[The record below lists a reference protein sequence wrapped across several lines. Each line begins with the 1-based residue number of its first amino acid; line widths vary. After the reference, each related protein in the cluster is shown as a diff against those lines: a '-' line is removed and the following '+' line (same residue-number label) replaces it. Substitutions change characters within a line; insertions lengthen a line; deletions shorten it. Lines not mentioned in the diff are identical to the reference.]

1 MPTHVI
7 KTEMIRVINWCYKST
22 GIWTLGITIC
32 LFALTFLLITPAYD
46 QPDDP
51 TMALVASGYG
61 NVDGP
66 DEHLIYSNVLIGLI
80 LKQLYLTAP
89 LVPWYGG
96 YLLLI
101 QFLAHWIL
109 LYALLLSLRDYRC
122 VLGYLLFYLVVGVY
136 LLTHIQFTTTAFLIG
151 MAGLSVILVSLFL
164 DSKGSHCRWLKWL
177 GALCLIISS
186 LIRFASLQMLVLAS
200 APLILVCVFHNF
212 KVINLKPYLVPAVV
226 AIIGISSCKFYD
238 THYYQQDE
246 DWRNFMQYH
255 AAAAQV
261 SNNVLV
267 PYTEET
273 RKVFDDTGWSH
284 ADYLMIRDFN
294 YLDPDTFSSANLKRF
309 DKQKNATN
317 LRKHPQVLQARVNAF
332 KNLFTNSVSVIS
344 LIAAIFFASLNQK
357 NCWQRSIVKWLL
369 MWSALI
375 MLGLIIY
382 KKLPE
387 RVFIPL
393 TALPFY
399 LSLLLNLPDL
409 SSQIKNQK
417 FKKHFVFRTGVLL
430 LFLAATASAWGQ
442 VKRSDL
448 MVMGNIRFKNDLKN
462 LQESWPDKVFLAQ
475 CRFPVDLFLPLD
487 NQSEIQGMKW
497 LYLTGRQKS
506 PLFQQKMKEYGIH
519 SAYTE
524 LYETDRLYLI
534 MLPRFIPL
542 FESYLKQH
550 YDVDLEFKNVYS
562 GRHFQVY
569 RVSTSARD
577 KNTNNEMEHSAIKE

>member
-1 MPTHVI
+1 MSTHII
-7 KTEMIRVINWCYKST
+7 KTEMIRVISWCYKST

-32 LFALTFLLITPAYD
+32 LFALTLLLITPVYD

-51 TMALVASGYG
+51 TIALVASGYG

-109 LYALLLSLRDYRC
+109 LYALLLSIRDYRC
-122 VLGYLLFYLVVGVY
+122 VLGYILFYMVVGVY

-151 MAGLSVILVSLFL
+151 MAGLAVILVSLFL
-164 DSKGSHCRWLKWL
+164 DSNGSHCRWLKWL

-186 LIRFASLQMLVLAS
+186 LIRFTSFQMLILAS
-200 APLILVCVFHNF
+200 VPLFLICAFHYF
-212 KVINLKPYLVPAVV
+212 KVIKLKTYLVPAAVV
-226 AIIGISSCKFYD
+226 ILGVAGCKMYD
-238 THYYQQDE
+238 TYYYQQDD

-255 AAAAQV
+255 AAAAEV
-261 SNNVLV
+261 SNYVLI

-294 YLDPDTFSSANLKRF
+294 YLDPVTFSSAKLRNF
-309 DKQKNATN
+309 SKQKKAMN
-317 LRKHPQVLQARVNAF
+317 LRKHPPVMQARMKDF
-332 KNLFTNSVSVIS
+332 KNVFTNTVSLLCI
-344 LIAAIFFASLNQK
+344 IAAIFLASLNEK
-357 NCWQRSIVKWLL
+357 HCWHRSIVKWLL
-369 MWSALI
+369 MWSVLI

-399 LSLLLNLPDL
+399 LSLLLNLPDIF
-409 SSQIKNQK
+409 SQLKNKK
-417 FKKHFVFRTGVLL
+417 FDKHFVFRTGVLL
-430 LFLAATASAWGQ
+430 LFLAASVSVWEQ
-442 VKRSDL
+442 VKLSEFK
-448 MVMGNIRFKNDLKN
+448 VKGNIRFKNDLRT
-462 LQESWPDKVFLAQ
+462 LQEKWPDKVFLTQ
-475 CRFPVDLFLPLD
+475 CRFPVGLFLPLD

-506 PLFQQKMKEYGIH
+506 PLFQQKMKEYEIL

-534 MLPRFIPL
+534 MLPRFVPL
-542 FESYLKQH
+542 FETYLKQH

-562 GRHFQVY
+562 GGHFQVY
-569 RVSTSARD
+569 RVSTSERD

>member
-1 MPTHVI
+1 MPTHDI

-89 LVPWYGG
+89 LVPWYGA

-200 APLILVCVFHNF
+200 APLILVCVFHYF
-212 KVINLKPYLVPAVV
+212 KVINLKPYLVPAAV

-399 LSLLLNLPDL
+399 LSLLLNFPDL

-462 LQESWPDKVFLAQ
+462 LQGSWPDKVFLAQ

-562 GRHFQVY
+562 GGHFQVY

-577 KNTNNEMEHSAIKE
+577 KNTNNEMENSAIKE